1 MFFGVCCGIFTSQ
14 RASVRRLVGIESLLS
29 FGCKRRNVVAEAAV
43 AALAARAAAA
53 IPARIATPD
62 SSQVAGIKRPVVG
75 CSIAP
80 GALLLLAALSAS
92 GPSYRLGTESFPE
105 MAKSV

>member
-1 MFFGVCCGIFTSQ
+1 LFVVVSGIFTSQ
-14 RASVRRLVGIESLLS
+14 RAYVRPLAGIDSLLS
-29 FGCKRRNVVAEAAV
+29 FGCSRRNVVAEAAV

-62 SSQVAGIKRPVVG
+62 SSQVADFKRPVVG

-80 GALLLLAALSAS
+80 GALLLPAALSAS
-92 GPSYRLGTESFPE
+92 VLRGNSQRT
-105 MAKSV
+105 KHHR